1 MQLILTDIDD
11 VVLDWY
17 SGFKQ
22 YLIKNTKIKPPHEP
36 HNYDLSINFNIDKH
50 TASELVN
57 RFNASDEF
65 FDLKPRADADYY
77 LNLMSSGFKVVGITC
92 GSSKYYD
99 MGKGQVRKAL
109 NLEKYFPGVFSDVIV
124 LPLTADKTE
133 TLNQFFP
140 SIWVENSLDNA
151 IKGVKCNH
159 RTFLVDFPYNRNY
172 TGSDITRVANW
183 GDIYKTLEDENVKLS
198 NG

>member
-1 MQLILTDIDD
+1 
-11 VVLDWY
+11 LDWY

-159 RTFLVDFPYNRNY
+159 RTFLVDFPYNRIY

-198 NG
+198 NSRSN

>member
-22 YLIKNTKIKPPHEP
+22 FLIKNTNIKPPHEP
-36 HNYDLSINFNIDKH
+36 FNYDLSINLNVDKH

-65 FDLKPRADADYY
+65 YDLKPCRDAAD
-77 LNLMSSGFKVVGITC
+77 LLPVMSSEYKFVAITC
-92 GSSKYYD
+92 GSSKYFD
-99 MGKGQVRKAL
+99 LNKGYIRKAQ
-109 NLEKYFPGVFSDVIV
+109 NLEKYFPGVFSDIIV

-133 TLNQFFP
+133 TLKQFYP
-140 SIWVENSLDNA
+140 CNWVENSLDNA
-151 IKGVKCNH
+151 IKGVECNH
-159 RTFLVDFPYNRNY
+159 KTFLVDYPYNRNHNK
-172 TGSDITRVANW
+172 TDIVRVNTW
-183 GDIYKTLEDENVKLS
+183 TEIKKHLTE
-198 NG
+198 